1 VTLAGKIR
9 DAFQVSSTLRYAGAI
24 EREHDR
30 PNDALKLYQ
39 LGQYKLL
46 DAPGDDPRTAVLTAW
61 LAGESAL
68 ALADMDHEQAPSAL
82 TRARDGWEPPD
93 GFERSGMDELT
104 ARVYLNLGHL
114 DIAESY
120 AAGAMRAWGSGER
133 RNGVLANTT
142 LATIH
147 VKAGEPDGAR
157 LAKEAIDGVAVLRSV
172 RARQRWLEPLATAL
186 EARPGDDYRELA
198 RMARQVAATRA

>member
-1 VTLAGKIR
+1 M
-9 DAFQVSSTLRYAGAI
+9 
-24 EREHDR
+24 
-30 PNDALKLYQ
+30 
-39 LGQYKLL
+39 
-46 DAPGDDPRTAVLTAW
+46 LTAW

-68 ALADMDHEQAPSAL
+68 ALADMDHEQAPDAL

-120 AAGAMRAWGSGER
+120 AAGAVRAWGSGER

-142 LATIH
+142 LAIIH

-186 EARPGDDYRELA
+186 EARPGGDAKQLA
-198 RMARQVAATRA
+198 RMARRVATTRA